1 MTISNKQS
9 MHNRYSSY
17 KNARCPEK
25 FGIFWGTEGDQC
37 VKSLEEENEEM
48 DWRCRLGT
56 TL

>member
-25 FGIFWGTEGDQC
+25 FGIFWGTEGDHC